1 MFLETQIRDNP
12 WTLPRLKQLEDMWL
26 QFGGYTQS
34 GLVRIQEGE
43 AEQAV
48 TVHC

>member
-12 WTLPRLKQLEDMWL
+12 WTLTGLKQLEDTWF

-34 GLVRIQEGE
+34 GLGRIQEEE

-48 TVHC
+48 TVCY